1 MISEPSVF
9 WALLIAVSVYDV
21 EKHRIPNKILILFLF
36 VYFLSMFNR
45 SYTFDVFL
53 MSFVGFVVFFCFGL
67 LLYFLRA
74 MSAGDVKL
82 LGIVGMYL
90 GWGQLLDASYFILL
104 SSGVIG
110 TFYLL
115 YNFANSNNLS
125 IKGYFENKLIVLG
138 GVAPV
143 LDESAS
149 LHARYSNKVTMPFA
163 PSVVMGLAMYSYF
176 T

>member
-1 MISEPSVF
+1 MINEPSVF

-36 VYFLSMFNR
+36 MYFLSMFN
-45 SYTFDVFL
+45 SNYNFDVFL
-53 MSFVGFVVFFCFGL
+53 TSLVGFVVFFCFGL

-104 SSGVIG
+104 SAGVIG

-115 YNFANSNNLS
+115 YNFSNSNSLS

-143 LDESAS
+143 LNESTS

>member
-1 MISEPSVF
+1 
-9 WALLIAVSVYDV
+9 
-21 EKHRIPNKILILFLF
+21 HRIPNKILILFLF

-45 SYTFDVFL
+45 NYTFDAFL
-53 MSFVGFVVFFCFGL
+53 MSFVGFAVFFCFGL
-67 LLYFLRA
+67 LLYFVRA

-115 YNFANSNNLS
+115 YNFSNSNSLS
-125 IKGYFENKLIVLG
+125 
-138 GVAPV
+138 
-143 LDESAS
+143 
-149 LHARYSNKVTMPFA
+149 
-163 PSVVMGLAMYSYF
+163 
-176 T
+176 